1 MELKSGWYHL
11 IALSIVIVWGTT
23 FSSTK
28 VLLSE
33 GLLPSDIFFYR
44 FLLAYI
50 GIWFLGRSRLFAKSA
65 SDEFI
70 FFLLGITGGSAYFL
84 TENYAL
90 DYTLTSNVALL
101 VCTAPLLTLF
111 LSHFFLKSEKISSR
125 LIQGSLLALLGVS
138 MVIFNGQFILQL
150 NPIGD
155 LLSILAAIC
164 WAIYTILLKRV
175 SKRYSTLF
183 ITRKVFFYGVL
194 TIIPVF
200 FFKPLTTDVSILLNP
215 KVIGNI
221 LFLGILASLLCY
233 FFWNMVIKYLGAITT
248 TNYVYVVPLVSL
260 IASYLL
266 IKEPVTSYAL
276 TGASLIL
283 SGVIWAGRKKS
294 F

>member
-11 IALSIVIVWGTT
+11 IALFIIIIWGTT

-44 FLLAYI
+44 FSLAYV
-50 GIWFLGRSRLFAKSA
+50 GIWFLGRSCLFSKNA

-70 FFLLGITGGSAYFL
+70 FILLGITGGSAYFL

-138 MVIFNGQFILQL
+138 LVIFNGQFILQL
-150 NPIGD
+150 NPLGD

-164 WAIYTILLKRV
+164 WAVYTILLKRV

-194 TIIPVF
+194 TILPVF
-200 FFKPLTTDVSILLNP
+200 IFKPLTTDISILLQP
-215 KVIGNI
+215 KVVGNI

-233 FFWNMVIKYLGAITT
+233 FFWNMVIKHLGAITT
-248 TNYVYVVPLVSL
+248 TNYVYIVPLVSL
-260 IASYLL
+260 IAAYLL
-266 IKEPVTSYAL
+266 IKEPVTAYAI

-283 SGVIWAGRKKS
+283 SGVIWAGRRK
-294 F
+294 